1 MKMFFNKMYGMV
13 DYIVYACNG
22 IDALIETEKWE
33 LLKHE
38 MDKKVQTLKWNIL
51 TDSFAY

>member
-1 MKMFFNKMYGMV
+1 MSEIKEFFLKMKGMV

-33 LLKHE
+33 LLKIE
-38 MDKKVQTLKWNIL
+38 MDMKLQELKRNIM
-51 TDSFAY
+51 S